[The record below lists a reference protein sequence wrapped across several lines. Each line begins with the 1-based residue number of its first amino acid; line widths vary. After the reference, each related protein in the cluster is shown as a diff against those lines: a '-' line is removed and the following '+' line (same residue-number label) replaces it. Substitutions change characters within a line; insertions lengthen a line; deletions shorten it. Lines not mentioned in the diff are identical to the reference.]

1 MSTNE
6 IQLPKNVRKLKKMPM
21 GMEIWLVT
29 RVTVSTCTILAL
41 LLSKKKNFP
50 KYIYNIGK

>member
-41 LLSKKKNFP
+41 LLSKKKKFP
-50 KYIYNIGK
+50 KIYL